1 VKTLLLT
8 VALLAGQMNTFQQ
21 KPVVHL
27 RANQDAIEQGFGGKL
42 LELIHAPSVI
52 RLPVVPPK
60 LDGDAK
66 PWSVDIKNLGPEAV
80 TVLGKGTFSAN
91 INVGQTIHVHSNG
104 TAYSLMP

>member
-1 VKTLLLT
+1 MKTLLLT
-8 VALLAGQMNTFQQ
+8 IAILASQMNTFQEKQ
-21 KPVVHL
+21 VVHL

-52 RLPVVPPK
+52 RLPPVPPK

-66 PWSVDIKNLGPEAV
+66 PWSVDVKNLGPEPV
-80 TVLGKGTFSAN
+80 TVLGKGTFNAN
-91 INVGQTIHVHSNG
+91 INVGQTIHIHSNG